1 MANTLWYIATGCSV
15 LLILLIL
22 MHSPKGDGIGG
33 IGGASH
39 IFASQKSAEKG
50 LNKITGIFCAIFII
64 CSFLIGLGIVK

>member
-1 MANTLWYIATGCSV
+1 MANTLWIVATV
-15 LLILLIL
+15 AAVFLVILIL

-50 LNKITGIFCAIFII
+50 LNKVTGIVCAIFIV
-64 CSFLIGLGIVK
+64 CSFLIGYNLIK

>member
-1 MANTLWYIATGCSV
+1 MANILWYIATGCSV
-15 LLILLIL
+15 FIVLLIL

-50 LNKITGIFCAIFII
+50 LNKITGVFCAVFII
-64 CSFLIGLGIVK
+64 CSFLIGLGIIK

>member
-1 MANTLWYIATGCSV
+1 MANILWGIATASAV
-15 LLILLIL
+15 LLIILIL

-50 LNKITGIFCAIFII
+50 LNKLTGIVCAVFII
-64 CSFLIGLGIVK
+64 CSFLIGFGIVK

>member
-1 MANTLWYIATGCSV
+1 MANTLWYIATGCAV
-15 LLILLIL
+15 LLILWIL

-50 LNKITGIFCAIFII
+50 LNKITGIFCAIFIV

>member
-1 MANTLWYIATGCSV
+1 MANTLWYIATGSAV
-15 LLILLIL
+15 FLVLLIL

-50 LNKITGIFCAIFII
+50 LNKITGIFCAVFII

>member
-1 MANTLWYIATGCSV
+1 
-15 LLILLIL
+15 

-50 LNKITGIFCAIFII
+50 LNKVTGLFCAIFII
-64 CSFLIGLGIVK
+64 CSFLIGFNIIK

>member
-50 LNKITGIFCAIFII
+50 LNKITGIFCAIFIV